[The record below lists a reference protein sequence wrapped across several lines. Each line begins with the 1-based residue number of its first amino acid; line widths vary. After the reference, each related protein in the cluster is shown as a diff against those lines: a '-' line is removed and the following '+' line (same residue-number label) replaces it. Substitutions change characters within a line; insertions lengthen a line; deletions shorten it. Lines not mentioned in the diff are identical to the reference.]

1 MFEELGFE
9 NAQSIGVLGE
19 ALFKKIKERHGCQVI
34 DVSEDPTYWGSDI
47 DFLVRNGAKETTYE
61 IKTDRAMW
69 KWGNLFLESVIE
81 FTDGNS
87 PQFIK
92 GWIRKSKADT
102 LIYIDADIE
111 KIKGR
116 YMLKAVRH
124 FYYCNLPQLLEWVKV
139 NDVTM
144 GLGIHKDTMSK
155 GEHVGRPYIAY
166 GFKGNVNKLKEDG
179 ILKEYEIC
187 LK

>member
-9 NAQSIGVLGE
+9 NAQSIGGLGE
-19 ALFKKIKERHGCQVI
+19 TLFRQIKERDGCRVI

-47 DFLVRNGAKETTYE
+47 DFLVRNGESETTYE

-81 FTDGNS
+81 FTDGDS

-102 LIYIDADIE
+102 LIYIDADVE
-111 KIKGR
+111 NKNGR
-116 YMLKAVRH
+116 YILKDVRH
-124 FYYCNLPQLLEWVKV
+124 FYYCSLPQLLEWVKV

-144 GLGIHKDTMSK
+144 SLGIHKDTMSK
-155 GEHVGRPYIAY
+155 GEHKGRPYISY
-166 GFKGNVNKLKEDG
+166 GFKGKVSKLIEAG
-179 ILKEYEIC
+179 ILKEYKKC
-187 LK
+187 